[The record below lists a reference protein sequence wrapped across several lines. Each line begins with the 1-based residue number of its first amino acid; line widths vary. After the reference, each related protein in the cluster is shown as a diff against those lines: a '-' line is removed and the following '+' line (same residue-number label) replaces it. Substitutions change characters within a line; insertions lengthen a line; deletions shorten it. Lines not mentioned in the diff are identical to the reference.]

1 MGGGETGLIFG
12 NDIFR
17 SKAYAD
23 FMLNVFD
30 REYSR
35 SKVGIESC
43 LSVAKNVAFKGG
55 YSFFRNHKEN
65 WHEWSASFNF
75 FFDTIGFL
83 KKVAEDDGWK
93 KKFCFS

>member
-1 MGGGETGLIFG
+1 MEPSFFFWGGGETGLIFG

-75 FFDTIGFL
+75 FLIQ
-83 KKVAEDDGWK
+83 
-93 KKFCFS
+93 